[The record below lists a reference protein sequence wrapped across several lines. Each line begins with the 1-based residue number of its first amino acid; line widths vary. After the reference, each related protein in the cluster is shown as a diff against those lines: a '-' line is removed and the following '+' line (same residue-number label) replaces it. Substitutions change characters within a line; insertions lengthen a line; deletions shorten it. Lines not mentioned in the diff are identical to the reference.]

1 MTTPGQA
8 TPPPPELI
16 TRSHV
21 LTTIKEKKNEL
32 QRKLDEAI
40 NQSNMLKNTLF
51 ELTKL
56 ECDIERIRTYLPPPQ
71 PGPRASGLPPGLPTV
86 TIIKEEHGIK
96 ADRTFSRFPEPSQP
110 GPRVP
115 GLPPGVSAI
124 EVIDR

>member
-56 ECDIERIRTYLPPPQ
+56 ECDIERIRTYLPPP
-71 PGPRASGLPPGLPTV
+71 
-86 TIIKEEHGIK
+86 
-96 ADRTFSRFPEPSQP
+96 
-110 GPRVP
+110 
-115 GLPPGVSAI
+115 
-124 EVIDR
+124 